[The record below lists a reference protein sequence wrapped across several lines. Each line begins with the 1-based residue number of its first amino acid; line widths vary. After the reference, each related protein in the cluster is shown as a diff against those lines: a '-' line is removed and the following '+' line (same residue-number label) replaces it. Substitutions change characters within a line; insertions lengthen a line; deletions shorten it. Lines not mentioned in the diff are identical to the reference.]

1 MTRAASSEK
10 PLSPRDCQITST
22 RPELDDP
29 SWDGG
34 FDCEAGTRDCLSA
47 VVKSVCLRAAEE
59 GVGTNFESFTPARS
73 HQHQRFVH

>member
-1 MTRAASSEK
+1 MRLAASSEK
-10 PLSPRDCQITST
+10 PLSPRDFQITST

-59 GVGTNFESFTPARS
+59 EWVLTLSRPHRRD
-73 HQHQRFVH
+73 Q